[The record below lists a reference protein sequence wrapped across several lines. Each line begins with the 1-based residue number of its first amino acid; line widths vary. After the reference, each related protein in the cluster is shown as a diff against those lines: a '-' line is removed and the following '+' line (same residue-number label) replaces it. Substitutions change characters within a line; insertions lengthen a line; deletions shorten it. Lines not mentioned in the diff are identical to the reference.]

1 MLDVKPILIALNTS
15 AHPRARAMA
24 CGPVVCTVRTRIPHC
39 NGVLTIHS
47 VVMQMLPSKGVS
59 PIISEGAKNTG
70 SSVVPAQLYVVV
82 HLKGVDACE
91 TGMHPVKFP
100 QEVLGTMLLF
110 LM

>member
-1 MLDVKPILIALNTS
+1 M
-15 AHPRARAMA
+15 
-24 CGPVVCTVRTRIPHC
+24 
-39 NGVLTIHS
+39 LTIHS
-47 VVMQMLPSKGVS
+47 DVMQMLPSEGVS
-59 PIISEGAKNTG
+59 TIFSEGAGKKG

-91 TGMHPVKFP
+91 TGMYPVQFP